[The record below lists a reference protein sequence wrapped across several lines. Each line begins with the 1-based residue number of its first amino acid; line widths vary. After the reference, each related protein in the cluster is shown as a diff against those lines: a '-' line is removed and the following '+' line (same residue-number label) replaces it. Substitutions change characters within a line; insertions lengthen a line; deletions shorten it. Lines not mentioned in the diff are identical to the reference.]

1 LLNRSLIEL
10 LVMTVYDPSHVGFNT
25 ADVQVMKN
33 LPDISVRLMKALMKS
48 TYKESLKLCIKKR
61 ITWQR

>member
-1 LLNRSLIEL
+1 
-10 LVMTVYDPSHVGFNT
+10 MTLCDPSHVGFNT

-48 TYKESLKLCIKKR
+48 PYKESLELCIKKR
-61 ITWQR
+61 ITLQR

>member
-1 LLNRSLIEL
+1 
-10 LVMTVYDPSHVGFNT
+10 MTVCDPSHIGFNT

-48 TYKESLKLCIKKR
+48 PYQESLELCIKKR
-61 ITWQR
+61 ITLQR